1 MSLTQ
6 LQTDPDESAGTAF
19 YDVRLHFE
27 NARLDMRTSQL
38 AFLLMGRGRSN
49 DLLVEDCKR
58 INLEVSKVHA
68 ALTCDAN
75 FEVAIMDVSSTNG
88 TFVNGARLL
97 PYVPRPLRDG
107 DVVRFGHEIIEEDGF
122 TTVNP
127 LAFLW
132 SSTDPPAVRPRV
144 RPRAETVTRESAL
157 ENMAC
162 PMCTEPMVS
171 ARVLA
176 CGHASCHACLAA
188 WFTPT
193 RRTCPVCRAEQPAG
207 VRPVPCQVIDAL
219 VAAFMNAGGSVA
231 ERAAYA
237 RRVAH
242 AKMAEDIRERC
253 ARIGAA
259 KE

>member
-6 LQTDPDESAGTAF
+6 LQTDPDEAAGNAF
-19 YDVRLHFE
+19 YDVRRHFE
-27 NARLDMRTSQL
+27 NARRDMRTSQL
-38 AFLLMGRGRSN
+38 SFLLMGRGRSN
-49 DLLVEDCKR
+49 DLLVEDRKR
-58 INLEVSKVHA
+58 VNLEVSKVHA

-75 FEVAIMDVSSTNG
+75 FEASIMDVSSTNG

-107 DVVRFGHEIIEEDGF
+107 DVVRFGREIIEEDGF
-122 TTVNP
+122 TIANP

-132 SSTDPPAVRPRV
+132 SATDPPAARPRA
-144 RPRAETVTRESAL
+144 RPRAEAVTRETAL
-157 ENMAC
+157 EHLAC
-162 PMCTEPMVS
+162 PMCAEPMVS

-176 CGHASCHACLAA
+176 CSHASCHACLAA

-207 VRPVPCQVIDAL
+207 VRPVPCHVIDVL
-219 VAAFMNAGGSVA
+219 VGEFMSAGGSVA

-242 AKMAEDIRERC
+242 AKIAEEIRERC